1 MSRTS
6 QRALLI
12 FTRNPEAGKC
22 KTRLAASVGDL
33 AALNIYRFLV
43 QHTATI
49 ARDLQGVDRLV
60 YFSEQPLDVSFWA
73 PSYFNYKVQ
82 TGKDLGARMLQAF
95 QEVFSLGYSEAVLI
109 GSDLY
114 DLNSDDLREA
124 FRQLSRYDVVLG
136 PAGDGG
142 YYLIGMK
149 KAMPLLFQGKKWG
162 ADTVLKE
169 TLQNLKDVETYLLP
183 VRNDVDRYEDIEGNP
198 VFEPYLNPKNHD

>member
-1 MSRTS
+1 LSRTS

-12 FTRNPEAGKC
+12 FTRNPEPGKC
-22 KTRLAASVGDL
+22 KTRLAASIGDL

-49 ARDLQGVDRLV
+49 ARDLQGVDRMV
-60 YFSEQPLDVSFWA
+60 YFSEQPVDVSFWA
-73 PSYFNYKVQ
+73 PAYFNYKVQ
-82 TGKDLGARMLQAF
+82 TGEDLGARMLQAF
-95 QEVFSLGYSEAVLI
+95 REAFSLGYSEAVLI

-114 DLNSDDLREA
+114 DLSSDDLRKA
-124 FRQLSRYDVVLG
+124 FGQLGRHDVVLG

-162 ADTVLKE
+162 TDTVLKE
-169 TLQNLKDVETYLLP
+169 TLQNLKEVETCLLP

-198 VFEPYLNPKNHD
+198 VFEPFLNQKNHD